1 MASQYFGFNRG
12 TDLSPNAI
20 TTGTSSGST
29 DVELRI
35 DLTKSI
41 TKQDA
46 KLMVDAI
53 TRYIE
58 DARTTSLA
66 SI

>member
-1 MASQYFGFNRG
+1 MASQYFGYNRG

-20 TTGTSSGST
+20 TTDTSSGST

-41 TKQDA
+41 TRQDA
-46 KLMVDAI
+46 KLIVDAI
-53 TRYIE
+53 MRYIE
-58 DARTTSLA
+58 DGRSTEMA

>member
-1 MASQYFGFNRG
+1 MASQYFGYNRG
-12 TDLSPNAI
+12 TDLSVNAV
-20 TTGTSSGST
+20 TTGTSTGST

-46 KLMVDAI
+46 KLICDAI
-53 TRYIE
+53 VRVIE
-58 DARTTSLA
+58 DAATTSLA